1 MGILYIIWMDDFWEK
16 LDTSRTPFFLEEEK
30 VAEGL
35 PSSQAVR
42 VQRGSLPL
50 SGHDSI
56 WGFGYL
62 VHASLLLSCRTS
74 SSLQAL
80 RQEVPALLSMRCLK
94 KVSVPPSPLWVLLQW
109 TRGEEE
115 GTKKEEMQGFR
126 GFLCQILQGRFFF
139 FWGASLVLSFL
150 LSPVISFPQN
160 GPLLGSVGSFDWA
173 GGAFL
178 YTSKDKASFVNTTRV
193 DSDMNDAYLGK

>member
-35 PSSQAVR
+35 PSSQA

-126 GFLCQILQGRFFF
+126 GFFLRGISGPFFPPQ
-139 FWGASLVLSFL
+139 SCYL
-150 LSPVISFPQN
+150 LSPEWSLA
-160 GPLLGSVGSFDWA
+160 GLCGELWLGRWSLSVHIKG
-173 GGAFL
+173 
-178 YTSKDKASFVNTTRV
+178 
-193 DSDMNDAYLGK
+193 